1 MLKAGGIYWPWK
13 TLSSHLNHN
22 ICSLVYLF
30 QLRPIVFDDWLI
42 PSSYLHIS
50 PSFLKIKDRDH
61 FEDSKV
67 PSNVTSCKIPFILMS
82 DKWDIYDYADLLRC
96 FRGYVLCAV
105 SLLTLVA
112 IGIDRLLALLL
123 GLRYGQVITSR
134 RTCMTLIVWWIFSR
148 HRRHFN
154 LLLRSSCKVVVRRCN
169 LTSLSNYLIFVLCS
183 FFLILRHN
191 QIKVQDHLSQRQQ
204 NQSISL
210 NIARYRKAVTGALWV
225 HTALVVSYLSS
236 LITAVVG
243 TRTGYA
249 IIGLPC

>member
-50 PSFLKIKDRDH
+50 LSFLKIKDRDH

-67 PSNVTSCKIPFILMS
+67 PSNVISRKIPFILMS

-123 GLRYGQVITSR
+123 GLRYRQVITSR
-134 RTCMTLIVWWIFSR
+134 RTCMTLIVWWIFSIVGISTY
-148 HRRHFN
+148 FWDP
-154 LLLRSSCKVVVRRCN
+154 LVKSWCVDVILPVCLITSFLSYVVFFSFCVITKSKCRT
-169 LTSLSNYLIFVLCS
+169 TSLKDN
-183 FFLILRHN
+183 RTN
-191 QIKVQDHLSQRQQ
+191 QFHW
-204 NQSISL
+204 
-210 NIARYRKAVTGALWV
+210 T
-225 HTALVVSYLSS
+225 
-236 LITAVVG
+236 
-243 TRTGYA
+243 
-249 IIGLPC
+249 

>member
-1 MLKAGGIYWPWK
+1 MLPWKLLRHQSLPVNQNLLSVYFSVAKFQLVSWNLSLAMIWQMTYPHKLPKQCSVTLMPTQFMLKAGGIYWPWK

-50 PSFLKIKDRDH
+50 LSFLKIKDRDH

-67 PSNVTSCKIPFILMS
+67 PSNVTSRKIPFILMS

-123 GLRYGQVITSR
+123 GLRYRQVITSR
-134 RTCMTLIVWWIFSR
+134 RTCMTLIVWWIFSI
-148 HRRHFN
+148 
-154 LLLRSSCKVVVRRCN
+154 VG
-169 LTSLSNYLIFVLCS
+169 
-183 FFLILRHN
+183 
-191 QIKVQDHLSQRQQ
+191 
-204 NQSISL
+204 IST
-210 NIARYRKAVTGALWV
+210 YFWDP
-225 HTALVVSYLSS
+225 LVK
-236 LITAVVG
+236 
-243 TRTGYA
+243 
-249 IIGLPC
+249 